1 MIMYDIHSYVA
12 CCVDGLR
19 GVASTQPVHDAQYL
33 LNAVQER
40 CQEDVI
46 DYQARIAISALF

>member
-1 MIMYDIHSYVA
+1 MYDIHSYVT